1 MGSPQLSSR
10 VRRIPAVIVRRVAAG
25 ARERVRIDTR
35 SPAGFRIALG
45 LLIVADILLRS
56 RNLTRFYTEQGV
68 VPMELAVAAEPAAAY
83 SLYAFVTSPTGVAG
97 LFVLTALVGIALAVG
112 YYTRPMTVV
121 AFVLVVSLDARN
133 PFVLSFADVLF
144 ATLLAIAVLLPLGE
158 RWSVDAVASD
168 RPRRESIAG
177 IATALLLC
185 QMVVMYVVNGYHK
198 TTSELWRS
206 GEAAVLV
213 LGIDEITF
221 LFGDTLRRSPELLQL
236 TGIVWVGMLCL
247 AWLLLVF
254 RGRARHLFV
263 AAFAVAH
270 LSMAVTVRIGAFSYV
285 CLAGLLVFV
294 QGSGWDDLGRIGRW
308 TRRRLAAV
316 ATTFR
321 SSSVGL
327 SPVRLPSVRFLTVR
341 GRLVALAR
349 RLPRPTVVAPSRG
362 LAAIRDRLPDG
373 LAPHALVVATVIG
386 VLAILV
392 VAGGLSA
399 AGVLDDD
406 TPRSEVETGTA
417 ALVEFQTDWSIF
429 APVPRTTDRYYV
441 FPARAADGTLVDA
454 HTDRALSYERPY
466 DELQRQHATYR
477 ERFYMVSLFDDGEV
491 SERLAERL
499 AEHTC
504 STYRTDAGA
513 TLTRVEIYLV
523 TEEITRE
530 TIDDPAARNRAASK
544 LFEHGCAGDGD
555 RDPLPPPSFD

>member
-1 MGSPQLSSR
+1 MGIPKRSSDLRR
-10 VRRIPAVIVRRVAAG
+10 VLAAIVRRVAAG
-25 ARERVRIDTR
+25 TRERVRIDTR
-35 SPAGFRIALG
+35 SLAVFRIALG
-45 LLIVADILLRS
+45 LLIVADLLLRS
-56 RNLTRFYTEQGV
+56 RNLTRFYTDQGV
-68 VPMELAVAAEPAAAY
+68 VPVELAVAAEPAAAY
-83 SLYAFVTSPTGVAG
+83 SVYAFVTSPAGVAG
-97 LFVLTALVGIALAVG
+97 LFALTALVGLALAVG

-121 AFVLVVSLDARN
+121 AFVLVVSLDVRN

-168 RPRRESIAG
+168 RPRRESTAG
-177 IATALLLC
+177 VATALLLG
-185 QMVVMYVVNGYHK
+185 QVVVMYVVNGYHK

-221 LFGDTLRRSPELLQL
+221 LFGDTLRRVPELLQL
-236 TGIVWVGMLCL
+236 SGLVWVGMLCL

-254 RGRARHLFV
+254 RGRARYLFV

-270 LSMAVTVRIGAFSYV
+270 LSMALTVRIGAFSYV
-285 CLAGLLVFV
+285 CLAGRVVFV

-308 TRRRLAAV
+308 TRARLDGRALPLHPPTARFETVRDRFASIAQRFPRPTATAPSRTLAAV
-316 ATTFR
+316 R
-321 SSSVGL
+321 
-327 SPVRLPSVRFLTVR
+327 
-341 GRLVALAR
+341 R
-349 RLPRPTVVAPSRG
+349 RLPDP
-362 LAAIRDRLPDG
+362 
-373 LAPHALVVATVIG
+373 LAPHALVVVAVAGVVG
-386 VLAILV
+386 VLVA
-392 VAGGLSA
+392 AGGLSA

-406 TPRSEVETGTA
+406 TPRSEVESGTA

-454 HTDRALSYERPY
+454 YSDRALSYERPH

-491 SERLAERL
+491 SERLAGRL

-504 STYRTDAGA
+504 ATYRTEAGA
-513 TLTRVEIYLV
+513 TLTRIEMYRV

-530 TIDDPAARNRAASK
+530 TIDEPAARDRSASR
-544 LFEHGCAGDGD
+544 LFEHDCAGDGN
-555 RDPLPPPSFD
+555 REPLPPPSFD